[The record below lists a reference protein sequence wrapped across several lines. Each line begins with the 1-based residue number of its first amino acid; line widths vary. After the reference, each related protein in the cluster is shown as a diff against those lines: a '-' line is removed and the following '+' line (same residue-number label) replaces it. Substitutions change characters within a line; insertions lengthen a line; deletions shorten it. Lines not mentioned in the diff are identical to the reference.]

1 MELHPPAHFPGEVPD
16 PRKGLEECQSPP
28 SACLCVLALGLQ
40 VAKEVRMFSGRED
53 GGLADREENSDC
65 HCLGVLANTFLF
77 RAH

>member
-1 MELHPPAHFPGEVPD
+1 MELHPPAHFPGAVSG

-40 VAKEVRMFSGRED
+40 DAKAVRMVSGRED
-53 GGLADREENSDC
+53 GGLAETEENSDC
-65 HCLGVLANTFLF
+65 QCLGVLANTFLF